1 VQHAARIENPRF
13 ETGETVADS
22 QGKAE
27 DKSPLPVHG
36 FGAFALRPE
45 ILSTLAAIGY
55 TEPTQVQLQAIPLA
69 MAGKDL
75 IVQSRTGTGK
85 TAAFGIRI
93 AEAVDGESRAVQALV
108 LTPARELTVQVS
120 AEVSRIGAGRALK
133 CVAVYGGRPIDRQ
146 IEELRQGAQ
155 TVVGTPGRILD
166 HLRRGTLRL
175 DALRVLV
182 LDEADLMLDMGF
194 EKEMRQI
201 LDHLPPKRQ
210 TLLFSATI
218 PRAIEAMAQKYLS
231 NPEKLLLSEDYVYV
245 KEVSHEYYIT
255 NRMQKER
262 NLCNLLEFE
271 DPPASMIF
279 CNTRE
284 ETRVVANYLGRKGL
298 PVAML
303 SSDLSQARREKVMA
317 RFRKRELR
325 HLVATDV
332 AARGIDIE
340 GLTHV
345 FIFSA
350 PSSPD
355 QYVHR
360 AGRTGRIGRSGKA
373 ISLVAAQ
380 DLVNFNKLVRVNN
393 LELIEK
399 NFPSHQEVAA
409 RKSEHLLKRLRDSA
423 QTTAPED
430 LLELEPVARH
440 IANEPDR
447 DTLVAMLLQEH
458 FCLPPVDLDSQS
470 EEGPST
476 SPPENHGPGTG
487 SAGAGSR
494 RRRRRRRPGGGSQ

>member
-1 VQHAARIENPRF
+1 MEDSQHVEKDKGTASEVGFRRFGLRIE
-13 ETGETVADS
+13 VLDS
-22 QGKAE
+22 LEQIGYRE
-27 DKSPLPVHG
+27 PTEVQ
-36 FGAFALRPE
+36 
-45 ILSTLAAIGY
+45 TLAV
-55 TEPTQVQLQAIPLA
+55 PRA

-93 AEAVDGESRAVQALV
+93 AEAVDGTDPAVQALV
-108 LTPARELTVQVS
+108 LTPARELTLQVW
-120 AEVSRIGAGRALK
+120 AEVLRIGAGRGLH
-133 CVAVYGGRPIDRQ
+133 CVAIYGGRPIEKQ
-146 IEELRQGAQ
+146 IEELHLGAQ

-166 HLRRGTLRL
+166 HLRRGTIRFDRLRI
-175 DALRVLV
+175 LV

-201 LDHLPPKRQ
+201 LDHLPAARQ

-218 PRAIEAMAQKYLS
+218 PRAIEAMAHKYLKE
-231 NPEKLLLSEDYVYV
+231 PEKLLLSEDYVYV
-245 KEVSHEYYIT
+245 REVAHEYYIT

-262 NLCNLLEFE
+262 SLYNLLEHE
-271 DPPASMIF
+271 DPPSSMIF

-284 ETRVVANYLGRKGL
+284 ETRMVANFLARKGL

-303 SSDLSQARREKVMA
+303 SSDLSQAKREKVMA
-317 RFRKRELR
+317 RFRKKELR

-340 GLTHV
+340 ELSHV

-393 LELIEK
+393 LDAIERVL
-399 NFPSHQEVAA
+399 PSEAEVAA
-409 RKSEHLLKRLRDSA
+409 RKSEHLLKRLRDAAIS
-423 QTTAPED
+423 TAPED

-440 IANEPDR
+440 IAAEQDR

-458 FCLPPVDLDSQS
+458 FSLPPVDLDALPEETVRPQSISSQGFGRGV
-470 EEGPST
+470 EGS
-476 SPPENHGPGTG
+476 GVRRK
-487 SAGAGSR
+487 R
-494 RRRRRRRPGGGSQ
+494 RRRRN

>member
-1 VQHAARIENPRF
+1 
-13 ETGETVADS
+13 
-22 QGKAE
+22 
-27 DKSPLPVHG
+27 
-36 FGAFALRPE
+36 
-45 ILSTLAAIGY
+45 
-55 TEPTQVQLQAIPLA
+55 

-93 AEAVDGESRAVQALV
+93 AETVDRDSPAVQALV
-108 LTPARELTVQVS
+108 LTPARELTLQVT
-120 AEVSRIGAGRALK
+120 AEVSRIGAGRALR
-133 CVAVYGGRPIDRQ
+133 CVAVYGGRPIDKQ

-166 HLRRGTLRL
+166 HLRRGTLHL
-175 DALRVLV
+175 GGLKILV

-201 LDHLPPKRQ
+201 LDHLPPRRQ

-218 PRAIEAMAQKYLS
+218 PRAIEAMAQKYLA

-262 NLCNLLEFE
+262 NLCNLIEFE

-317 RFRKRELR
+317 RFRRRELR

-393 LELIEK
+393 LELVEK

-423 QTTAPED
+423 RSTAPED

-440 IANEPDR
+440 IAGESDR

-458 FCLPPVDLDSQS
+458 FCLPPVDLDSLP
-470 EEGPST
+470 EEGPSSVQRT
-476 SPPENHGPGTG
+476 AQGSGTEN
-487 SAGAGSR
+487 SGAGNR
-494 RRRRRRRPGGGSQ
+494 RRRRRRHQGRRSQ

>member
-1 VQHAARIENPRF
+1 VQQGPGSRIPRLF
-13 ETGETVADS
+13 TGDIVDDS
-22 QGKAE
+22 QGKEE
-27 DKSPLPVHG
+27 DKETPPSQG
-36 FGAFALRPE
+36 FRAFTLHPE
-45 ILSTLAAIGY
+45 ILSALETIGY
-55 TEPTQVQLQAIPLA
+55 REPTQVQLQAVPLA
-69 MAGKDL
+69 LAGKDL

-93 AEAVDGESRAVQALV
+93 AQAVDRESQAVQALV
-108 LTPARELTVQVS
+108 LTPARELTLQVS

-133 CVAVYGGRPIDRQ
+133 CVAVYGGRPIEKQ
-146 IEELRQGAQ
+146 IEELRRGAQ

-175 DALRVLV
+175 DALRILV

-201 LDHLPPKRQ
+201 LDHLPAQRQ

-284 ETRVVANYLGRKGL
+284 ETRKVANYLGRKGL

-303 SSDLSQARREKVMA
+303 SSDLSQSRREKVMS
-317 RFRKRELR
+317 RFRRRELR

-360 AGRTGRIGRSGKA
+360 AGRTGRVGRSGKA

-399 NFPSHQEVAA
+399 DFPSHEEVAA

-423 QTTAPED
+423 QSTAPED
-430 LLELEPVARH
+430 LMELEPVAQH

-447 DTLVAMLLQEH
+447 DLLVAMLLQEH
-458 FCLPPVDLDSQS
+458 FCLPPVDLDSLP
-470 EEGPST
+470 EEGASI
-476 SPPENHGPGTG
+476 SPQAASG
-487 SAGAGSR
+487 SGMGNSGSGNR
-494 RRRRRRRPGGGSQ
+494 RRRRRRRPGGGTQ

>member
-1 VQHAARIENPRF
+1 LEELNSSRVEAAS
-13 ETGETVADS
+13 GA
-22 QGKAE
+22 
-27 DKSPLPVHG
+27 G
-36 FGAFALRPE
+36 FAAFGLRPE
-45 ILSTLAAIGY
+45 VLAALEAIGY
-55 TEPTQVQLQAIPLA
+55 RVPTEVQGLAVPKA

-75 IVQSRTGTGK
+75 IIQSRTGTGK
-85 TAAFGIRI
+85 TAVFGIRI
-93 AEAVDGESRAVQALV
+93 AEAVDPEVPHVQALA
-108 LTPARELTVQVS
+108 LTPARELTLQV
-120 AEVSRIGAGRALK
+120 AQEVSRIISGRGLR
-133 CVAVYGGRPIDRQ
+133 CVAVYGGRPIEKQ

-166 HLRRGTLRL
+166 HLRRGTLHFDHL
-175 DALRVLV
+175 KILV

-201 LDHLPPKRQ
+201 LDHLPAQRQ

-218 PRAIEAMAQKYLS
+218 PRAIEGMAAKYLVE
-231 NPEKLLLSEDYVYV
+231 PEKILLSEDYVYV

-262 NLCNLLEFE
+262 NLYNLLEFE
-271 DPPASMIF
+271 DPAASMIF

-284 ETRVVANYLGRKGL
+284 ETRLVANYLARKGL

-303 SSDLSQARREKVMA
+303 SSDLSQSKRERVMG
-317 RFRKRELR
+317 RFRRKELR

-380 DLVNFNKLVRVNN
+380 DLVNFNKLARVNS
-393 LELIEK
+393 LELVERTL
-399 NFPSHQEVAA
+399 PSEAEVAA
-409 RKSEHLLKRLRDSA
+409 RKSEHLLSRLRESA
-423 QTTAPED
+423 LATAPED

-440 IANEPDR
+440 IAQARDR

-458 FCLPPVDLDSQS
+458 FGHAPVDLDSL
-470 EEGPST
+470 
-476 SPPENHGPGTG
+476 PEDPRG
-487 SAGAGSR
+487 SAVREHTSSPSATGDSRGGR
-494 RRRRRRRPGGGSQ
+494 RRRRRR